1 VGAAVD
7 RNERLELHELL
18 SSLLDGSLTPA
29 EQKRLGDQ
37 LRRHAAARDLYLA
50 YFALHADL
58 ALRSD
63 VERLTFSAAKP
74 SIQQV
79 PAPLASAA
87 GRGPARSRRALRWA
101 TVGLAAAAAALIL
114 LILSRFQTMVTPPPL
129 VESPAEPTHQSVAV
143 LLRSPEAEWEDSGLP
158 TQTGAPL
165 PPGRLL
171 LKSGFAQIEFY
182 CGATVILEGPA
193 TFELVSS
200 REAYCAR
207 GKLRATVP
215 AQAQGFVVRSPRL
228 DVVDLGTEFGLD
240 VGDKDHTEV
249 HVFQGK
255 VDLYNAGAARQSAVP
270 RELIAGQSVCVDAA
284 GDARRIDSAPTAFRT
299 ALELDTLVKNES
311 EQRQQRLSATRAA
324 LRRDPDV
331 VVYYSFEPGQPW
343 SRTLRDQASDKR
355 QAHDGAIIGCSW
367 GAGRWPGKDGL
378 EFKRLGDR
386 VRFRVP
392 GEYQSLSLA
401 AWVRVDALP
410 NLHNS
415 LMMTDGWEPGAPHWH
430 IGANGSVRL
439 GVQGR
444 GRKGGA
450 NYVTAPIFTP
460 DRLGQWVHLAV
471 VYDRANRRV
480 THYVD
485 GQSVFRDAT
494 RFDLPLCL
502 GNAELGNW
510 NAADLHDRQPIR
522 NLSGCMDEFILY
534 SRALTD
540 EEVQELYTR
549 GKGLTATP

>member
-1 VGAAVD
+1 ME

-18 SSLLDGSLTPA
+18 SALLDGSLTPA
-29 EQKRLGDQ
+29 QQDRLGDQ
-37 LRRHAAARDLYLA
+37 LRRHSEARDLYLA

-58 ALRSD
+58 ALRAD
-63 VERLTFSAAKP
+63 ADRLTLSAAKP
-74 SIQQV
+74 SIQEV
-79 PAPLASAA
+79 PPSLVSAP
-87 GRGPARSRRALRWA
+87 GRGPARLRRALWWVA
-101 TVGLAAAAAALIL
+101 GGLTVAAAALIV
-114 LILSRFQTMVTPPPL
+114 LILSRFQNAPPPL
-129 VESPAEPTHQSVAV
+129 TDSPAEPMHQSVAV
-143 LLRSPEAEWEDSGLP
+143 LLRSPEAEWEDTGLP
-158 TQTGAPL
+158 TQAGAPL

-182 CGATVILEGPA
+182 CGATVILEGPT
-193 TFELVSS
+193 TFELISS

-228 DVVDLGTEFGLD
+228 DVIDLGTEFGLD
-240 VGDKDHTEV
+240 IADKDRTEV

-255 VDLYNAGAARQSAVP
+255 VDLYNAGAARESAVP
-270 RELIAGQSVCVDAA
+270 RELTAGQSVRVDAA
-284 GDARRIDSAPTAFRT
+284 GDTRRIDSAPAAFRT
-299 ALELDTLVKNES
+299 ALDLDTLSKNES
-311 EQRQQRLSATRAA
+311 EQRQQRLSAARAA

-331 VVYYSFEPGQPW
+331 VVYYSFEPGPSW
-343 SRTLRDQASDKR
+343 SRTLRDQANDQR
-355 QAHDGAIIGCSW
+355 QVHDGTIIGCSW
-367 GAGRWPGKDGL
+367 GTGRWPGKDGL
-378 EFKRLGDR
+378 DFKRLGDR

-392 GEYQSLSLA
+392 GEYASLSLA

-444 GRKGGA
+444 GRKSGA

-485 GQSVFRDAT
+485 GQSVFRDST
-494 RFDLPLCL
+494 RFDLPLHL
-502 GNAELGNW
+502 GDAELGNW

-534 SRALTD
+534 ARALTD
-540 EEVQELYTR
+540 ADVQELYTR
-549 GKGLTATP
+549 GKGLAAAP